1 MNKIKYDID
10 ILAQSGEISAREAL
24 TGFSSQ
30 ADYFSKLTDFL
41 ERSPKFL
48 QYTPTVIAYLEDVR
62 VVFLNETEALKEEF
76 ISLGMKRIIHIFDDL
91 SEAAQKGDIK
101 VISDKMVQFKAEL
114 EMITTNIKDARITET
129 VRPTVLAVDDMPEI
143 LTLVSEILQPD
154 YKVIAV
160 TSAKAAL
167 EVLGSHTPDIFLLD
181 VEMPEESG
189 LELAHNI
196 REMDNYKKTPI
207 LFLTSLSKKET
218 VMEAKKI
225 GRADYILKPVDRKKL
240 VSRVEKNLGLGA

>member
-1 MNKIKYDID
+1 MNKITYDLH
-10 ILAQSGEISAREAL
+10 ILASSGEIEAWEAVA
-24 TGFSSQ
+24 GFKTKNE
-30 ADYFSKLTDFL
+30 YFSKLTSFL
-41 ERSPKFL
+41 DKSPKFL

-62 VVFLNETEALKEEF
+62 VVFLNETEELKEEF
-76 ISLGMKRIIHIFDDL
+76 ISLGMKKIIHIFDDL

-114 EMITTNIKDARITET
+114 EMITTNIKEARITET

-143 LTLVSEILQPD
+143 LTLVSEMLAPD

-167 EVLGSHTPDIFLLD
+167 EVLDSHTPDIFLLD
-181 VEMPEESG
+181 VEMPEETG
-189 LELAHNI
+189 LELAHTI
-196 REMDNYKKTPI
+196 RKMDNFAKTPI

-225 GRADYILKPVDRKKL
+225 GRADYILKPVDKKGL
-240 VSRVEKNLGLGA
+240 VSRVEKNLNV